1 MSTILITGGSG
12 FLATAL
18 RAELA
23 QRHHVVTIGRRPLEP
38 ADNQTHYIGNF
49 AEFDSPITIGCWS
62 RLFY

>member
-23 QRHHVVTIGRRPLEP
+23 SDLQGLVVDPVLHLVNPLECSLHGGRRL
-38 ADNQTHYIGNF
+38 G
-49 AEFDSPITIGCWS
+49 
-62 RLFY
+62 